1 MLRWPRGNVPL
12 ADVVP
17 QAVAA
22 PAPRILTD
30 NASDTLRGIA
40 LAMVAYLIWT
50 LGDVTAKLV
59 LPAVGVAAAMLWR
72 GAFGMVTVAAVTVG
86 RPGGTGWRRLVP
98 RRWGLVLARSVLS
111 SFVSVTWYISWLSMS
126 LADTYAVG
134 FTAPLIMTVL
144 AVPMLGERIRWR
156 RALSTLVG
164 FGGVLIMLRPGG
176 DLWTPVVVLLLV
188 GTLVMALTRIMTRQL
203 TTTETPECQ
212 AFWLLICHTVTGF
225 VLLSTFPGSGSI
237 GAAGWLALVFLG
249 LSSGL
254 AHCVFARSYALAPI
268 SALAPYEYTMLPWG
282 VLAGFLV
289 FGELPSWNTLV
300 GAVVVA
306 ASGSYNVYRERVRRA
321 EERAAAAA

>member
-1 MLRWPRGNVPL
+1 VPL
-12 ADVVP
+12 VDVVP
-17 QAVAA
+17 HAVALA
-22 PAPRILTD
+22 PSPRVLTD

-40 LAMVAYLIWT
+40 LAVLAYIIWT
-50 LGDVTAKLV
+50 LGDAMAKWTLPTA
-59 LPAVGVAAAMLWR
+59 GVAGAMLWR
-72 GAFGMVTVAAVTVG
+72 GVFGMVTVVAVTVG
-86 RPGGTGWRRLVP
+86 RPGGDGWRRLMPV
-98 RRWGLVLARSVLS
+98 RWGMVLWRSALS
-111 SFVSVTWYISWLSMS
+111 SFVSVAWYISWESMS

-188 GTLVMALTRIMTRQL
+188 GTVVMSVTRIMTRQL

-212 AFWLLICHTVTGF
+212 AFWLLICHTLTG
-225 VLLSTFPGSGSI
+225 LLMLPAFPVPGEI
-237 GAAGWLALVFLG
+237 GPVAWLALAFLG

-254 AHCVFARSYALAPI
+254 AHCVYARAYALAPV

-282 VLAGFLV
+282 VAAGFLM
-289 FGELPSWNTLV
+289 FGELPSWNTLL

-306 ASGSYNVYRERVRRA
+306 ASGTYNVYRERVRRA
-321 EERAAAAA
+321 EERAAA

>member
-1 MLRWPRGNVPL
+1 VTL

-22 PAPRILTD
+22 PAPRVLTD
-30 NASDTLRGIA
+30 NASDTVRGIG
-40 LAMVAYLIWT
+40 LAVLAYIIWT
-50 LGDVTAKLV
+50 LGDAMAKWTLPTA
-59 LPAVGVAAAMLWR
+59 GVAGAMLWR
-72 GAFGMVTVAAVTVG
+72 GVFGMATVVAVTVG
-86 RPGGTGWRRLVP
+86 RPGGEGWRRLVP
-98 RRWGLVLARSVLS
+98 VRWGLVLWRSALS
-111 SFVSVTWYISWLSMS
+111 SFVSVTWYLSWQSMS

-188 GTLVMALTRIMTRQL
+188 GTVVMSVTRIMTRQL

-212 AFWLLICHTVTGF
+212 AFWLLICHTLTG
-225 VLLSTFPGSGSI
+225 LLMLPALPMPGHI
-237 GAAGWLALVFLG
+237 GPVAWLALGFLG

-254 AHCVFARSYALAPI
+254 AHCVYARAYALAPV

-282 VLAGFLV
+282 VAAGFLM
-289 FGELPSWNTLV
+289 FGDLPSWNTLV
-300 GAVVVA
+300 GAAVVA
-306 ASGSYNVYRERVRRA
+306 ASGTYNVYRERVRRA
-321 EERAAAAA
+321 EERAAA